1 MNITIKT
8 KDLVLTPALKEW
20 IDDKI
25 GGLGKFVERYENK
38 GQLLCEV
45 EVARSS
51 KHHNKGDVYY
61 AEVNLHMPGR
71 NLRAEANDSDAR
83 VAIDRV
89 RDTIQHD
96 LIKYKDKEGFT
107 GKALRHMA
115 RASKFA
121 MQKAF
126 WWRNKD

>member
-8 KDLVLTPALKEW
+8 KDLELTPALQEW
-20 IDDKI
+20 INEKI
-25 GGLGKFVERYENK
+25 GGLEKYVVNHQVD

-51 KHHNKGDVYY
+51 KHHNKGDVFY

-71 NLRAEANDSDAR
+71 ILRAEANDADAR

-96 LIKYKDKEGFT
+96 LIKYKDKEGLT
-107 GKALRHMA
+107 GKAMRHMS
-115 RASKFA
+115 RMSKVA
-121 MQKAF
+121 MQKAL
-126 WWRNKD
+126 WWRNK